1 LCCVCFCVVAWL
13 LHLIRLFLLW
23 GWHWFIMMGGVV
35 GVLGGCGC
43 ALVFAFLWVCI
54 VLSNYLLCV
63 FVSCAGELV
72 GWQQIHDYSYRH
84 VSHAPEAIR
93 TGQ

>member
-1 LCCVCFCVVAWL
+1 
-13 LHLIRLFLLW
+13 
-23 GWHWFIMMGGVV
+23 M